1 MLDDLRALAVF
12 AKTVQ
17 HGSFR
22 AAAKA
27 LGLSPS
33 VVSHHVSALERRL
46 AVALL
51 YRSTRH
57 LSLTSE
63 GERLLASA
71 RAMLLA
77 AEQGL
82 GGLSGRSLQPFGH
95 LRITLPAFFS
105 RANLITQIAAFARE
119 FPKVT
124 VSMDF
129 SDRPRDLIREGIDLA
144 VRVGDLKDSGLK
156 STKLFDL
163 QRTLVASPDLVRAH
177 AKPRHP
183 ADLAAWDWIGLS
195 MRADTKR
202 FIDRKGAPA
211 DVAFTPRIVVDSVD
225 AACQFAIAGLGLASP
240 PTFLAEP
247 EIAAGRLV
255 EVLPGWQTT
264 SLGVY
269 ALWPANAPLD
279 GLTQRFVAFVTESGR
294 SSRTDVVRRA
304 R

>member
-63 GERLLASA
+63 GERLLESA

-95 LRITLPAFFS
+95 LRMTLPAFF
-105 RANLITQIAAFARE
+105 FARQ
-119 FPKVT
+119 P
-124 VSMDF
+124 DHA
-129 SDRPRDLIREGIDLA
+129 DR
-144 VRVGDLKDSGLK
+144 
-156 STKLFDL
+156 
-163 QRTLVASPDLVRAH
+163 
-177 AKPRHP
+177 
-183 ADLAAWDWIGLS
+183 
-195 MRADTKR
+195 
-202 FIDRKGAPA
+202 
-211 DVAFTPRIVVDSVD
+211 RI
-225 AACQFAIAGLGLASP
+225 
-240 PTFLAEP
+240 
-247 EIAAGRLV
+247 
-255 EVLPGWQTT
+255 
-264 SLGVY
+264 
-269 ALWPANAPLD
+269 
-279 GLTQRFVAFVTESGR
+279 
-294 SSRTDVVRRA
+294 RA
-304 R
+304 RVSQGDGEYGFQRQAA